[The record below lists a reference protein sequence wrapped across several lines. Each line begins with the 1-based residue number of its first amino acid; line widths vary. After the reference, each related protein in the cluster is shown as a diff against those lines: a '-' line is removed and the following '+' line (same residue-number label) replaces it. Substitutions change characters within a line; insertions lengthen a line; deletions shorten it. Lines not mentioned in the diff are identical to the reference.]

1 MNEASRYTMPEEND
15 QKRRCRHR
23 RRRRHRE
30 KFIEQRV
37 SPQKI

>member
-23 RRRRHRE
+23 RRRHRE